1 MPTDDFSR
9 PVVASATITH
19 VSRLQIIFILGDII
33 MIIFNKKTRTYD
45 LVNLLCVTG
54 DFPVASLGILGDRTC
69 YRRLV
74 TDMCKKQTYHNSE
87 TGEKVTCRAL
97 NISGKGKLKTIRLTK
112 YALPLAE
119 WVGGADYYAENHLK
133 NSRSGNEKAIERHHR
148 VAEAI
153 AIMQQAGFEYRPW
166 YLPEIQNEVRQCSTI
181 DEPSY
186 FLPKVFRGNTSH
198 PSQKFTFSRT
208 VGALMTPYKT
218 LMVYN
223 TRNAIMK
230 WDGQGEIRATNNVES
245 FSY

>member
-1 MPTDDFSR
+1 
-9 PVVASATITH
+9 
-19 VSRLQIIFILGDII
+19 

-119 WVGGADYYAENHLK
+119 WVGGNSLK
-133 NSRSGNEKAIERHHR
+133 R
-148 VAEAI
+148 
-153 AIMQQAGFEYRPW
+153 
-166 YLPEIQNEVRQCSTI
+166 
-181 DEPSY
+181 
-186 FLPKVFRGNTSH
+186 
-198 PSQKFTFSRT
+198 
-208 VGALMTPYKT
+208 
-218 LMVYN
+218 
-223 TRNAIMK
+223 
-230 WDGQGEIRATNNVES
+230 
-245 FSY
+245 